1 MVGWGVGRG
10 GGGGGAE
17 HSVFFLNT
25 ISSYQ
30 IVHQTGR

>member
-1 MVGWGVGRG
+1 MVGWGVGG
-10 GGGGGAE
+10 GGGE

>member
-1 MVGWGVGRG
+1 MVGGGGGG
-10 GGGGGAE
+10 GGGGGA

-30 IVHQTGR
+30 IVHQIGR